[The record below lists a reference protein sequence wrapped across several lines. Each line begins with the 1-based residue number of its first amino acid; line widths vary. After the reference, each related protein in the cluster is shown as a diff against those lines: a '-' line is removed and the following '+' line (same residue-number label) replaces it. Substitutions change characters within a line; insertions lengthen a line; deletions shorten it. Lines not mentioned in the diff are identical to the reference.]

1 MAVNKIV
8 YAGNSLIDLTDDTV
22 TADKLSEGITAHDKS
37 GNKITGTMS
46 GSRPIYA
53 VSGSFT
59 LAEDT
64 KRIIVEHSLGVV
76 PNFAVIYYNV
86 SYNPSGKIN
95 YRPIMSVAH
104 DGKES
109 GFYWKLG
116 PYSET
121 VLASEMMKYDLTS
134 TKPPSPYNTAAPI
147 AISYNANE
155 STITFGYS
163 DSTKLSDYYLGA
175 SVPWYWIVGVIG

>member
-64 KRIIVEHSLGVV
+64 KRIIVEHNLGVV
-76 PNFAVIYYNV
+76 PNFAVIYYNI
-86 SYNPSGKIN
+86 SYNAGKKN
-95 YRPIMSVAH
+95 YRPIISIAH
-104 DGKES
+104 NGDETGACW
-109 GFYWKLG
+109 YLG
-116 PYSET
+116 PYSQT
-121 VLASEMMKYDLTS
+121 VVRLDIMDYDLTS
-134 TKPPSPYNTAAPI
+134 TKPPSPYSTASCI
-147 AISYNANE
+147 AICSNANE

-163 DSTKLSDYYLGA
+163 DATKFSDFYLGA
-175 SVPWYWIVGVIG
+175 SIPWHWIVGVIG

>member
-22 TADKLSEGITAHDKS
+22 TADKLAEGITAHDKS

-64 KRIIVEHSLGVV
+64 KRIIVEHNLGVV
-76 PNFAVIYYNV
+76 PNFAVIYYNI
-86 SYNPSGKIN
+86 SYNSGKKN
-95 YRPIMSVAH
+95 YRPIISIAH
-104 DGKES
+104 NGKET
-109 GFYWKLG
+109 GVCWNLG
-116 PYSET
+116 PYSQT
-121 VLASEMMKYDLTS
+121 VSRFDIMDYDLTS
-134 TKPPSPYNTAAPI
+134 TKPPSPYSTASYI
-147 AISYNANE
+147 AICSNANE

-163 DSTKLSDYYLGA
+163 DATKFSDFYLGA
-175 SVPWYWIVGVIG
+175 SIPWHWIVGVIG